1 MLLYT
6 VVFTLSLMGGG
17 LERLRRLGG
26 ENEDDGYVDHVGN
39 NDGGGRDDADG
50 DNSDK
55 VMRLKN
61 IKYTSRLVGVIL
73 VLSGLVP
80 L

>member
-1 MLLYT
+1 
-6 VVFTLSLMGGG
+6 MGGG

-39 NDGGGRDDADG
+39 NDGGGGDDADG
-50 DNSDK
+50 DASQ
-55 VMRLKN
+55 N

>member
-1 MLLYT
+1 
-6 VVFTLSLMGGG
+6 MGGG

-39 NDGGGRDDADG
+39 NDGGGGDGADG
-50 DNSDK
+50 DDSDK